1 MRGLS
6 DQPVKRFRAAVH
18 HATNHVILCVGTAF
32 VAAPLA
38 LLVLASMNAAGAI
51 PSFESEWTPNAQEA
65 LENYRAVANLEAGFS
80 GSITALQ
87 MLKNS
92 LIIATGIATL
102 STAVSMAA
110 AYAIV
115 YFRLPL
121 AGLLFW
127 VTMATLL
134 LPLEG
139 RFVTT
144 FEVAATLGLIN
155 TYGGM
160 ILPALAIA
168 LGTLFFRQLFLTF
181 PDQYLEAAKLDGA
194 GPWRFFV
201 DFIVPLSWRR
211 AGAIF
216 VVSFMIGWHQYLW
229 PLLLSTDETHY
240 TVLRGLEL
248 IGLQSGPGMALA
260 VLTVLPPLMLVVM
273 FQRYFFAD
281 FAAPRDGQ

>member
-1 MRGLS
+1 MS
-6 DQPVKRFRAAVH
+6 VTRFRAVVRTLIN
-18 HATNHVILCVGTAF
+18 HAILCVGTTF
-32 VAAPLA
+32 VAAPLV
-38 LLVLASMNAAGAI
+38 LLLLASMHASGAI
-51 PSFESEWTPNAQEA
+51 PSIGNGWA
-65 LENYRAVANLEAGFS
+65 LSPQAAVQNYRAVGDLEAGFT

-92 LIIATGIATL
+92 MILATGIAVL
-102 STAVSMAA
+102 STSVSLAA

-121 AGLLFW
+121 AGFLFW
-127 VTMATLL
+127 LSMMTLL

-144 FEVAATLGLIN
+144 FEVAATLGLVN

-201 DFIVPLSWRR
+201 DFILPLSWRR

-216 VVSFMIGWHQYLW
+216 VVAFMIGWHQYLW
-229 PLLLSTDETHY
+229 PLMLSTDETHY

-260 VLTVLPPLMLVVM
+260 VLTLLPPLLLVVI
-273 FQRYFFAD
+273 FQRYFFQELVTQ
-281 FAAPRDGQ
+281 RDGQ